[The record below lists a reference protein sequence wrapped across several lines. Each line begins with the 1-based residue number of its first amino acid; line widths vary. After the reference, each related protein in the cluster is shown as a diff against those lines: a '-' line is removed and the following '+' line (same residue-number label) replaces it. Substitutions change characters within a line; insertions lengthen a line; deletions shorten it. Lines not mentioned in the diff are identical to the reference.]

1 MITSCICALYYVVEK
16 LGISTKAMASSYPIV
31 PVVLR
36 TAADIGQ
43 VVRAQCQSQGL
54 RQTDLAGIG
63 NTGNRLIVDIETG
76 KPTVQLQKVLDV
88 LELLGLEVTVRS
100 KASRS
105 AM

>member
-1 MITSCICALYYVVEK
+1 MPDESQKV
-16 LGISTKAMASSYPIV
+16 PIGNLDQ

-36 TAADIGQ
+36 TATDVGQ
-43 VVRAQCQSQGL
+43 VVRAQRQSQGL

-63 NTGNRLIVDIETG
+63 NTGNRLIVDIEKG

-105 AM
+105 ML

>member
-1 MITSCICALYYVVEK
+1 MSLKKV
-16 LGISTKAMASSYPIV
+16 PIGNFDC

-36 TAADIGQ
+36 TSADVGQ
-43 VVRAQCQSQGL
+43 VVRAQRQSQGL
-54 RQTDLAGIG
+54 RQMDLAGIG
-63 NTGNRLIVDIETG
+63 NTGNRLIVDIEKG

-105 AM
+105 AL

>member
-1 MITSCICALYYVVEK
+1 MTDM
-16 LGISTKAMASSYPIV
+16 TKKIPTGNFDFDGDE

-36 TAADIGQ
+36 TAVEVGQ
-43 VVRAQCQSQGL
+43 VVRAQRQSQGL

-63 NTGNRLIVDIETG
+63 NTGNRLIVDIEKG

-88 LELLGLEVTVRS
+88 LELLGLELTVRS

-105 AM
+105 RL

>member
-1 MITSCICALYYVVEK
+1 MPDESQKI
-16 LGISTKAMASSYPIV
+16 PIGNFDH

-43 VVRAQCQSQGL
+43 VVRAQRQSQGL
-54 RQTDLAGIG
+54 RQIDLAGIG
-63 NTGNRLIVDIETG
+63 NTGNRLIVDIEKG

-100 KASRS
+100 TASRS
-105 AM
+105 AL

>member
-1 MITSCICALYYVVEK
+1 MMLNEPQKI
-16 LGISTKAMASSYPIV
+16 PIGNLDQ

-36 TAADIGQ
+36 TATDIGQ
-43 VVRAQCQSQGL
+43 VVRAQRQSQGL

-63 NTGNRLIVDIETG
+63 NTGNRLIVDIEKG

-88 LELLGLEVTVRS
+88 LELLGLELTVRS

-105 AM
+105 AP

>member
-1 MITSCICALYYVVEK
+1 MLNEPNKV
-16 LGISTKAMASSYPIV
+16 PIGNFDQ

-43 VVRAQCQSQGL
+43 VVRAQRQSQGL

-63 NTGNRLIVDIETG
+63 NTGNRLIVDIEKG

-105 AM
+105 AL